1 VSRETFRIARLV
13 RDIDGFRAENRNRVT
28 EPSLSHRSGQFRSS
42 SCHFTW
48 RHSMRIF
55 AAAAAILTL
64 SASCAFAQTAAP
76 ANPPSQQDRMRAC
89 NADARNQR
97 LTGNARKS
105 FMSTCLSGAAP
116 SSPGTAAVAP
126 PTAAPNPPASTAASP
141 ASPPAAARPT
151 TTGAAARPLTPG
163 QRAERTRMQR
173 CGQEWQAN
181 KAAGRNT
188 AGQTWPQYW
197 SACNTRLKAGG
208 Q

>member
-1 VSRETFRIARLV
+1 MSRETFRIARLV
-13 RDIDGFRAENRNRVT
+13 RDIDGLRVEIRDRVT
-28 EPSLSHRSGQFRSS
+28 EPNLSNWIGQFRSS

-48 RHSMRIF
+48 RHPMRIF
-55 AAAAAILTL
+55 ASAAAILTL

-76 ANPPSQQDRMRAC
+76 ASPPSQQDRMRTC

-97 LTGNARKS
+97 LSGNARKS

-116 SSPGTAAVAP
+116 SSPGTSAAAP

-141 ASPPAAARPT
+141 ASPPAARPR
-151 TTGAAARPLTPG
+151 TTGAAGRPLTPG
-163 QRAERTRMQR
+163 QMAERTRIQK

-181 KAAGRNT
+181 KAAGRIA
-188 AGQTWPQYW
+188 AGQTWPRYW
-197 SACNTRLKAGG
+197 SACNTRMKAGG